1 MILKISWKNIWAK
14 PSTSFLAILLMTFG
28 ISIISLLIQVGTQLE
43 EKFSKNITGIDMVVG
58 AKGSP
63 LQLILSS
70 VFQIDS
76 PTGNIKLAE
85 AQQLASNPMVKK
97 WIPLAMGDSY
107 LQYRIVGTTPAYIKH
122 FEATFGQGQVFQS
135 PMDVVIG
142 AQVAVQ
148 TGLKIGDTFAS
159 SHGLDGEG
167 EAHGEHPFKVTGI
180 LAPSNSVLDNLVI
193 TSLESVW
200 EVHGDHSE
208 ASSETPK
215 EITAALI
222 QFRSPMGL
230 MTLPRNINANTT
242 MQAALPAIEVNRLF
256 ELLGIGI
263 TTLQYLAWAI
273 MFISGISVFITL
285 YNSLKERKYELALLL
300 SLGATR
306 TKLFLTLLFEG
317 LFLVGVGALL
327 GLVVSRVGIAFIS
340 GSISSSLRMQIDNW
354 QLLPAEITLVLA
366 AIFLGI
372 LASAIPS
379 IGIYKLDISKTLA
392 DD

>member
-1 MILKISWKNIWAK
+1 
-14 PSTSFLAILLMTFG
+14 
-28 ISIISLLIQVGTQLE
+28 
-43 EKFSKNITGIDMVVG
+43 
-58 AKGSP
+58 
-63 LQLILSS
+63 
-70 VFQIDS
+70 
-76 PTGNIKLAE
+76 
-85 AQQLASNPMVKK
+85 
-97 WIPLAMGDSY
+97 
-107 LQYRIVGTTPAYIKH
+107 
-122 FEATFGQGQVFQS
+122 
-135 PMDVVIG
+135 
-142 AQVAVQ
+142 
-148 TGLKIGDTFAS
+148 
-159 SHGLDGEG
+159 
-167 EAHGEHPFKVTGI
+167 
-180 LAPSNSVLDNLVI
+180 
-193 TSLESVW
+193 
-200 EVHGDHSE
+200 
-208 ASSETPK
+208 
-215 EITAALI
+215 
-222 QFRSPMGL
+222 
-230 MTLPRNINANTT
+230 